1 MERELKWH
9 VHAFWCI
16 TLLLTW
22 TLGGSTCWASE
33 TDSLG
38 VHVYNGE
45 AYSGYLGKK
54 LSILEDKTGKLGI
67 DEVLRS
73 DSFKVGTSEI
83 PDLGLTAS
91 VYWAKLELTNL
102 SGSSELFLHIAHSE
116 IDQLDI
122 YDVPP
127 DAMPKQIVHAGLDR
141 RVNKNDQPYP
151 ELAFLVDVPSKSS
164 TALYFRLTGDKPLR
178 LPLTVESRS
187 AFNKSQQGRTIF
199 IGGYLGIMLVMA
211 LYNLFI
217 FLFTR
222 ERSYAIY
229 VAYIVLVTLT
239 QMAFFG
245 MLSYSVFKDMP
256 WLSVHSP
263 LYLTVF
269 TAMAAGEFMVSFIHV
284 KEKFPSAIRVK
295 NGLYLLLVAGLV
307 LDLLGLSTLAYQL
320 LQAGALSFALF
331 QLTVTVRIAAL
342 GFRPAR
348 YFLVAWSVFLIGI
361 VVFILKDVG
370 VLPYNDLTRF
380 AMTIGS
386 AVEVV
391 LLSFGLADKINVL
404 RREKEQI
411 ILEQY
416 AVLELRVTER
426 TQELELSNSDLKRTQ
441 SQLVNA
447 EKMAALGQLTAGIAH
462 EINNPIN
469 FISSSIPP
477 LKRDLSDLREV
488 LMAYRDARINGRDLE
503 EVRLLEDRID
513 LEFNMK
519 EVDEILLNLESGAQR
534 TSEIVRGLRTFSRL
548 DEYELKTVDVNEGIK
563 STLVVLAP
571 QVRDAVAI
579 ELDLGQLPLVECYA
593 GKLNQVF
600 MNLLNNAIFAVKQK
614 HGAAG
619 GKVRVVSY
627 HTGEHAIFEIHDN
640 GTGMDEA
647 TQHRLF
653 EPFFTT
659 KDVGEGTGLGMSI
672 ALSIIEDH
680 NGTITVQSSP
690 GEGSIFTLTLP
701 ISQQLLHAKRA

>member
-1 MERELKWH
+1 MKRIIAGGFCILPFLL
-9 VHAFWCI
+9 HA
-16 TLLLTW
+16 
-22 TLGGSTCWASE
+22 STVESGPVTASMQQ
-33 TDSLG
+33 
-38 VHVYNGE
+38 
-45 AYSGYLGKK
+45 GYLGKFVQ
-54 LSILEDKTGKLGI
+54 ILEDSSAQMGVDQVIASGDFQRSNAFVPNLGI
-67 DEVLRS
+67 S
-73 DSFKVGTSEI
+73 SS
-83 PDLGLTAS
+83 A
-91 VYWAKLELTNL
+91 YW
-102 SGSSELFLHIAHSE
+102 
-116 IDQLDI
+116 
-122 YDVPP
+122 V
-127 DAMPKQIVHAGLDR
+127 
-141 RVNKNDQPYP
+141 RVCIKNDTKYDHLILDL
-151 ELAFLVDVPSKSS
+151 EHAEIEVVDLYLLKAGKATLIGATGQSRPSS
-164 TALYFRLTGDKPLR
+164 TRGIAQPEFAFNLPIEIGDSATALFRLASSKQLQVPLK
-178 LPLTVESRS
+178 VYS
-187 AFNKSQQGRTIF
+187 ALNFVPVTSVRDLR
-199 IGGYLGIMLVMA
+199 IGMYIGIMLALA
-211 LYNLFI
+211 LYNIFI
-217 FLFTR
+217 FLSIRDRT
-222 ERSYAIY
+222 Y
-229 VAYIVLVTLT
+229 VVYVVYIVFITLA
-239 QMAFFG
+239 QIAFWGVFQYYISSNYPWISVKSSIVFTFASAVAASEFMKRFIDTEKNVPRLHSGIKYFYGLFG
-245 MLSYSVFKDMP
+245 IVIF
-256 WLSVHSP
+256 
-263 LYLTVF
+263 LYLFINPSVGYQL
-269 TAMAAGEFMVSFIHV
+269 AQIAAGLFAGYQFITILKV
-284 KEKFPSAIRVK
+284 WRMGSR
-295 NGLYLLLVAGLV
+295 
-307 LDLLGLSTLAYQL
+307 
-320 LQAGALSFALF
+320 QAVF
-331 QLTVTVRIAAL
+331 
-342 GFRPAR
+342 
-348 YFLVAWSVFLIGI
+348 FLISWSVLLIGI
-361 VVFILKDVG
+361 LVFTLKDMG
-370 VLPYNDLTRF
+370 VLPYNDFTVF
-380 AMTIGS
+380 IMPIGS
-386 AVEVV
+386 AIEGI
-391 LLSFGLADKINVL
+391 LLSFGLADRINIL
-404 RREKEQI
+404 RREKDFSQGEALRIAKENEQI
-411 ILEQY
+411 ILNQN
-416 AVLELRVTER
+416 VTLERKVTER
-426 TQELELSNSDLKRTQ
+426 TLALQASTDHLKRTQ

-477 LKRDLSDLREV
+477 LKRDLSELREV

-503 EVRLLEDRID
+503 EVRLLEDRIG

-579 ELDLGQLPLVECYA
+579 ELDLGELPLVECYA

-690 GEGSIFTLTLP
+690 GEGSIFTLTMP